1 MPDQAYPIYK
11 ACRKK
16 GRPKEQPMRCKTA
29 TKRKQAEDEKIERSS
44 GNVFADLR
52 FADAQERMLKAQLAA
67 KIAEMIRR
75 KGWTQARAAEVI
87 GLDQPKVSH
96 LLRGRLSGFSAER
109 LFAILNRLGHSVE
122 VRISAKER
130 APGKTGTCVIL
141 A

>member
-1 MPDQAYPIYK
+1 MSSK
-11 ACRKK
+11 AA
-16 GRPKEQPMRCKTA
+16 TA
-29 TKRKQAEDEKIERSS
+29 KRKRVKAERVEPGS
-44 GNVFADLR
+44 GNVFADLG
-52 FADAQERMLKAQLAA
+52 FADAEERMLKAQLAL
-67 KIAEMIRR
+67 KIAELIER

-96 LLRGRLSGFSAER
+96 LLRGRLSGFSADR

-130 APGKTGTCVIL
+130 APGKTHIRVMF